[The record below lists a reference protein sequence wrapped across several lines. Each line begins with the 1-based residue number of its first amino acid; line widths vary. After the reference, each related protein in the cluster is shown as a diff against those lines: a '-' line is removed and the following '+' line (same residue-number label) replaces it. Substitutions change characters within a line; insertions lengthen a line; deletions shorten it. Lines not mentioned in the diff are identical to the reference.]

1 MSKQQVKIKWEGQK
15 VEARFRSAA
24 ADALLVAAEYLLT
37 ESQAVVP
44 LDESI
49 LQQSGTATVDE
60 RELSAAVAYDTPYA
74 VRQHE
79 DLTARHAPGRQA
91 KYLEIPMHRERRTI
105 GRIIA
110 TQTRRRIAALGGT
123 P

>member
-1 MSKQQVKIKWEGQK
+1 MTTTTIKWEGRA
-15 VEARFRSAA
+15 VSAEYRGAA
-24 ADALLVAAEYLLT
+24 ADALLIGAEFLLT
-37 ESQAVVP
+37 ESQAVAP

-49 LQQSGTATVDE
+49 LVNSGVATVDE
-60 RELSAAVAYDTPYA
+60 ADLTSAVSYDTPYA

-79 DLTARHAPGRQA
+79 DLTFRHAPGRQA
-91 KYLEIPMHRERRTI
+91 KYLEIPMIRNRRTI

-110 TQTRRRIAALGGT
+110 TQMRRRV